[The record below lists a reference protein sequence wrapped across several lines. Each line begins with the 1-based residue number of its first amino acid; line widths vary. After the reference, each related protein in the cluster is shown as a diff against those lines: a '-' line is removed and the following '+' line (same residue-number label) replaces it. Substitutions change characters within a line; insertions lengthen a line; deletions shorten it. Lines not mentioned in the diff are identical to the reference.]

1 MVNGVQRALLRL
13 WRHVPRRLRR
23 WVVRIAAP
31 SFTVGA
37 ACVVERD
44 DGQILL
50 VQLTYRNGWG
60 LPGGLIKRR
69 EDVGA
74 CARREVG
81 EEVGLDVELVGE
93 PAVVVDARPQRVDV
107 VFRARPADGA
117 DPGAAA
123 PCSPEIREVRWF
135 PADELPTLQ
144 HEAVSALVALASSA
158 FGPVV
163 DVRDDVRSSAPSSGL
178 ARDPRRRGGAAGG
191 GRGGGGSAVVA
202 FGLTLGACARRRSRA
217 LGRRGLGRRPGRI
230 SGTGRRPGAGA
241 APSTGGA
248 AS

>member
-23 WVVRIAAP
+23 WVVRVAAP

-37 ACVVERD
+37 ACVVERE

-69 EDVGA
+69 EDVGV

-81 EEVGLDVELVGE
+81 EEVGLDVELVGA

-107 VFRARPADGA
+107 VFRARPAAGA

-123 PCSPEIREVRWF
+123 PCSPEIRAVRWF

-158 FGPVV
+158 LGPVA
-163 DVRDDVRSSAPSSGL
+163 DVLDDVPSSAPSPGHDGDGVAL
-178 ARDPRRRGGAAGG
+178 RAAAAAAAGQLSPE
-191 GRGGGGSAVVA
+191 SA
-202 FGLTLGACARRRSRA
+202 
-217 LGRRGLGRRPGRI
+217 
-230 SGTGRRPGAGA
+230 
-241 APSTGGA
+241 
-248 AS
+248 